1 MAFFRGLIL
10 SQVVT
15 HVGIF
20 EKIVQRCSKLD
31 EDYELYL
38 YLGLNRPLSTR
49 YHYNKFFL
57 MKILYK
63 KLHKK
68 FYLRSICIQTCT
80 LFVFCDMQIMI
91 LNCSKPLSIF
101 THFIELTELFLLSK
115 YRYIDS
121 LAGSVIRGGL
131 NLCLNITTQSF
142 DIKIPTH
149 TKIQIQLFVVIFNF
163 GFTARGQNQKL

>member
-68 FYLRSICIQTCT
+68 FYLRSICI
-80 LFVFCDMQIMI
+80 
-91 LNCSKPLSIF
+91 
-101 THFIELTELFLLSK
+101 
-115 YRYIDS
+115 
-121 LAGSVIRGGL
+121 
-131 NLCLNITTQSF
+131 
-142 DIKIPTH
+142 
-149 TKIQIQLFVVIFNF
+149 
-163 GFTARGQNQKL
+163 